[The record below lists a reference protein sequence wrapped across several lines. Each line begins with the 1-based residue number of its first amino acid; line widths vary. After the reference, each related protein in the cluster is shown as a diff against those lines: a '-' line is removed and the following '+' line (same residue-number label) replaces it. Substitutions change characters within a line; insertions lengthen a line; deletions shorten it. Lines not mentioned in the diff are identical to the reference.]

1 MLDRVLDRE
10 RLQLANDSV
19 RTHLSDE
26 WNAADSRLRAR
37 LETAM
42 RRRAETR
49 RSAVTANLNTRRDSD
64 LARAQQIF
72 AAFRAN
78 LRDSLR
84 DLRTEEEQQLAMLW
98 SDDQQRQRIRDIE
111 AMERRLLSLDEEESR
126 ELAGI
131 RERYADVRPF
141 VSAAAVVFAITPED
155 AREWGDR

>member
-1 MLDRVLDRE
+1 
-10 RLQLANDSV
+10 
-19 RTHLSDE
+19 
-26 WNAADSRLRAR
+26 
-37 LETAM
+37 M

-49 RSAVTANLNTRRDSD
+49 QSAVTENLNTRRDSD

-84 DLRTEEEQQLAMLW
+84 DLRTEEEEQLAMLW

-111 AMERRLLSLDEEESR
+111 AMERRLQSLDEEESR

-131 RERYADVRPF
+131 RDRYADVRPF

-155 AREWGDR
+155 AREWCDR